1 MKTIIC
7 LALSACL
14 LTCGCSTIT
23 GKLTPPV
30 VQQGVATGVSY
41 STAKYPTAIPYV
53 RAAGEVICSAANGTN
68 LSPAAVVAAVE
79 SSNATFLK
87 TPEGVL
93 ILNSALT
100 LYIGVWESYGAEA
113 VNNAPVLK
121 TYLQATCDGI
131 NQGLVGRTR
140 EVRGVWPIIKF

>member
-1 MKTIIC
+1 MKTKLFLTTILP
-7 LALSACL
+7 LAGL
-14 LTCGCSTIT
+14 LATGCTAVT
-23 GKLTPPV
+23 GKLTPSV
-30 VQQGVATGVSY
+30 VQQGTSAGVSY

-68 LSPAAVVAAVE
+68 ISPAVIVAAVE
-79 SSNATFLK
+79 NSNAAFLK

-113 VNNAPVLK
+113 VDNAPALK
-121 TYLQATCDGI
+121 TYLQATCNGI
-131 NQGLVGRTR
+131 QQGLVGRP
-140 EVRGVWPIIKF
+140 RGVWPLVRF